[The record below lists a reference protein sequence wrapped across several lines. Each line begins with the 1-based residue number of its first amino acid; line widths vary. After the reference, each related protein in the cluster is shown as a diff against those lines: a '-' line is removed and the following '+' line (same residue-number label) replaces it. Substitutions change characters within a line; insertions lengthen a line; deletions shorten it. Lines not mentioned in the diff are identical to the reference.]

1 MTYGVPETIVS
12 DNGSQFRA
20 VGFKKLIQQY
30 GVTHVLTAVH
40 ALEANASERGNKW
53 SNISKREHAHQL
65 KAG

>member
-30 GVTHVLTAVH
+30 GVTHVYGKQTIGFFLGH
-40 ALEANASERGNKW
+40 
-53 SNISKREHAHQL
+53 
-65 KAG
+65 